1 LTFCSSEVLNL
12 FFLIYINLLPP
23 PRLTQNAKFAHFT
36 ELLPMELGGG
46 SNLRPKN
53 LKRDGKAKLE
63 VEFPVL
69 HKSIPLKKIYNK
81 LHVPFRA
88 VKNSMELIGVIDTP
102 NQSSYTPPED
112 RYRNM

>member
-1 LTFCSSEVLNL
+1 
-12 FFLIYINLLPP
+12 
-23 PRLTQNAKFAHFT
+23 
-36 ELLPMELGGG
+36 MELGGG

-69 HKSIPLKKIYNK
+69 HKSISLKKIYNK